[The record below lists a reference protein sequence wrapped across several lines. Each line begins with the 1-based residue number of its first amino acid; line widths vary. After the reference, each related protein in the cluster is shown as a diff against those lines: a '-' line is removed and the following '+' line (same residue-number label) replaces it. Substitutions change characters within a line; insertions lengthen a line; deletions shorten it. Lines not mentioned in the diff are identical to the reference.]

1 LIGCGLMNGKSRIM
15 KSMITVAMLVT
26 ICALPIRAADP
37 EQPSARSDNWFWQ
50 HPVPQGNTLRAA
62 ALGPE
67 SLIAAGDYG
76 TLVRFHRQAR
86 TWQHVASPTQEHL
99 KAIAPVSAT
108 TWVAVGAAGTI
119 LRSTDS
125 GSNWTARESGTTED
139 LYGLAFGGPDVGA
152 AVGSGGTILVTQDGG
167 QSWARRGSDVNLT
180 LRAITFLNPREAVA
194 VGESGVIL
202 KTDDAGMSWK
212 QQTVAANLYFI
223 ASRGDNLIAVGGEV
237 GYFWNRRV
245 VFRSTDRGINWKMEV
260 DESGP
265 VLYGVSIGAD
275 MTAIACGESGT
286 LLQRASGNS
295 AWGKAKSPTKHLLT
309 AVVHTEGEVVAIGS
323 FGVVVTGAD
332 GGKNWTANFAKKH
345 KDLSSIS
352 FYDAGHGVAVGD
364 EGLILYT
371 SDGGGAWHRS
381 KSGFKKWLGGVS
393 MLSPTAAVA
402 VGSKGLVL
410 RTTDGG
416 ESWKAV
422 ASGTDKPL
430 GAVDFADGHFG
441 LAVGWSTIL
450 ATDDGG
456 NTWERRSIPD
466 GVGDCWL
473 GDVAYADHSAVAI
486 VGSTGVILTS
496 SDGGRNWS
504 SVDSGTT
511 QNLNAIAW
519 SDPRHATA
527 VGDKGII
534 LRSADGGLT
543 WAATPSGTEE
553 NLGGIAYINSREGV
567 AGGDSGILLFTGDG
581 GKTWT
586 PERSHTHNHLG
597 SVFCRAG
604 TSVFATGWNAT
615 ILRREPSGSVEH
627 R

>member
-1 LIGCGLMNGKSRIM
+1 M
-15 KSMITVAMLVT
+15 KSMITVAILAT
-26 ICALPIRAADP
+26 ICVLPIRAADP
-37 EQPSARSDNWFWQ
+37 ERPCTGSGDWLWQ

-76 TLVRFHRQAR
+76 TLVRFHRKTR

-99 KAIAPVSAT
+99 KAIAPASAT

-125 GSNWTARESGTTED
+125 GSNWTARESGTNED

-152 AVGSGGTILVTQDGG
+152 AVGSGGIILVTQDGG

-180 LRAITFLNPREAVA
+180 LRAITFLNPREAVV

-202 KTDDAGMSWK
+202 KTDDAGMNWK

-237 GYFWNRRV
+237 GYFRNRRV
-245 VFRSTDRGINWKMEV
+245 VFGSADRGNNWKMEV

-286 LLQRASGNS
+286 LLQRAGRNS
-295 AWGKAKSPTKHLLT
+295 AWTKAKSPTKHLLT
-309 AVVHTEGEVVAIGS
+309 AVVDTEDEFVAVGS
-323 FGVVVTGAD
+323 FGIVATSTE
-332 GGKNWTANFAKKH
+332 GGKSWTANFAKKR
-345 KDLSSIS
+345 KQLTSIS
-352 FYDAGHGVAVGD
+352 FYDAGHGVAVGQ

-371 SDGGGAWHRS
+371 ADGGGVWHRS
-381 KSGFKKWLGGVS
+381 KSGFKAGLSGVA
-393 MLSPTAAVA
+393 MLSLAEAVA
-402 VGSKGLVL
+402 VGSDGLVL
-410 RTTDGG
+410 QTTNGG

-422 ASGTDKPL
+422 ASGTDKSL
-430 GAVDFADGHFG
+430 GAVDFADGHSG

-473 GDVAYADHSAVAI
+473 ADVAYADHSLVAI

-496 SDGGRNWS
+496 SDGGGNWS
-504 SVDSGTT
+504 SVRSGTT
-511 QNLNAIAW
+511 QNLRSIAW

-534 LRSADGGLT
+534 LRSEDGGLT
-543 WAATPSGTEE
+543 WAATPSGTEQK
-553 NLGGIAYINSREGV
+553 LSGIAYINSREGV
-567 AGGDSGILLFTGDG
+567 AGGESGILLYTGDG
-581 GKTWT
+581 GRTWT
-586 PERSHTHNHLG
+586 PERSHTHNHLR

-615 ILRREPSGSVEH
+615 ILRREPSRPVEH